1 MGPTFLVVGWAWAW
15 VGEGF
20 EIETSQGSSSF
31 AQDRLFTLLWAN
43 TKYGA
48 AVPAVRAST

>member
-1 MGPTFLVVGWAWAW
+1 MGFTFSMIGWAW